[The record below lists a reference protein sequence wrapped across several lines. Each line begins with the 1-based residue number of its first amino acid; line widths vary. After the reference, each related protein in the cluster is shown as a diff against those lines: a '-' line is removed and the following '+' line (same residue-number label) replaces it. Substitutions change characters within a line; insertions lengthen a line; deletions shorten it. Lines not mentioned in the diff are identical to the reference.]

1 MITAFTPVNCW
12 KAAIRLPIST
22 TLPFFPL
29 NSSLI
34 ETFSFFFLEFKVVFI
49 SDKSFFIKSSSLI
62 DRKFNFSLRKL
73 TIISVVRIDLTE
85 KRTGNHH
92 ILSRSGKDG
101 RDDGTRGTTITST
114 TTTPRTLGDGSRTI
128 SIYYRLMNS
137 RIEIRRARAPIT
149 LRSLALWKRANS
161 MPNRALTQL
170 PIYVCMAKY
179 SRPCIGIDEV
189 SLR

>member
-1 MITAFTPVNCW
+1 MSKIYYNLSSIEIFLPN
-12 KAAIRLPIST
+12 LPIEN
-22 TLPFFPL
+22 LFWWNDIL
-29 NSSLI
+29 SL
-34 ETFSFFFLEFKVVFI
+34 SFE
-49 SDKSFFIKSSSLI
+49 

-101 RDDGTRGTTITST
+101 RDDGTRGTTITS
-114 TTTPRTLGDGSRTI
+114 TTPRTLGDGSRTI